1 MSWDEKWAYALDPGQ
16 MVADFVTGVVIGE
29 ILDGIM
35 AATQNKLRSIFAN
48 NDAAMREALESG
60 TDTVTYRR
68 CLLYTSP
75 SPRD

>member
-1 MSWDEKWAYALDPGQ
+1 MTLGRIG
-16 MVADFVTGVVIGE
+16 DFDGKCPKYRIGE

-35 AATQNKLRSIFAN
+35 VATQNKLRSIFAN

-68 CLLYTSP
+68 VQGGEGNQSSVLTY
-75 SPRD
+75 